1 MNIMS
6 MKKIAPIAFSALLL
20 GSVAAYA
27 EQPATEGVQETMKQS
42 AFVQQTG
49 KVTAVENF
57 NEGKL
62 FIVDHED
69 NLFHFYVD
77 EKTLVFDNTGKKV
90 DINVGDT
97 ISLSVYANQPMILIY
112 PPRYTPPV
120 VIVETEEA
128 GFVKVDQFDKDH
140 LSFDGELK
148 LNVSE
153 ETIIENVKGEK
164 VAADDLKNH
173 SAIVFYGPTTRSLPP
188 QTAPDKII
196 VFPTLED
203 LYGEQTPDIAP
214 EIAEII
220 GDDFKEVD
228 GQMMVPLRKVA
239 EELGFKVTSTGK
251 GAILSKGALSYTI
264 TRGDTM
270 YGYNKSLRQFEVAPQ
285 LLEKNKTYVEYNF
298 AVELLK

>member
-1 MNIMS
+1 MS
-6 MKKIAPIAFSALLL
+6 IKKIAPIVLSALLL

-57 NEGKL
+57 GEGKL

-97 ISLSVYANQPMILIY
+97 ISLSVYTNQPMIMIY

-120 VIVETEEA
+120 VIVQTEEA
-128 GFVKVDQFDKDH
+128 GFVKVDQFDKDF

-148 LNVSE
+148 LNVSD
-153 ETIIENVKGEK
+153 ETVIENVKGEK
-164 VAADDLKNH
+164 VAADELKNY

-188 QTAPDKII
+188 QTAPTKIV

-203 LYGEQTPDIAP
+203 LYAEPTPDIAP
-214 EIAEII
+214 EIAKLI
-220 GDDFKEVD
+220 GDDMKEVD

-239 EELGFKVTSTGK
+239 EGLGFKVTSTGK

-264 TRGDTM
+264 TRGEKT
-270 YGYNKSLRQFEVAPQ
+270 YGHNKALGKFEVAPQ
-285 LLEKNKTYVEYNF
+285 LLEKNKTYVEYDF
-298 AVELLK
+298 AVELVK

>member
-1 MNIMS
+1 MS
-6 MKKIAPIAFSALLL
+6 MKKIAPIALSALLL

-57 NEGKL
+57 GEGKL

-97 ISLSVYANQPMILIY
+97 ISLSVYTNQPMIMIY

-120 VIVETEEA
+120 VIVQTEEA

-140 LSFDGELK
+140 LSVDGELK
-148 LNVSE
+148 LNVND
-153 ETIIENVKGEK
+153 ETVIENAKGEK
-164 VAADDLKNH
+164 VAADELKNY

-188 QTAPDKII
+188 QTAPTKIV

-203 LYGEQTPDIAP
+203 LYAEPTPDIAP
-214 EIAEII
+214 EIAKLI
-220 GDDFKEVD
+220 GDDMKEVD

-239 EELGFKVTSTGK
+239 EGLGFKVSSTGK

-264 TRGDTM
+264 TRGEKT
-270 YGYNKSLRQFEVAPQ
+270 YGHNKALGKFEVAPQ
-285 LLEKNKTYVEYNF
+285 LLENKKTYVEYNF
-298 AVELLK
+298 AVELVK